1 MKAGL
6 MEIGDIF
13 IVNKAD
19 RGGAEKLAREIDYMV
34 SLKHDSS
41 SRKTKVLT
49 TQAENDIGVDELI
62 QEILDFKSYEESNGA
77 LANKRNRRKISEL
90 NTMVEKRLRNE
101 LEKTKETATFKELI
115 HKLENGLLEPEVLVE
130 NIINLIKKNN

>member
-62 QEILDFKSYEESNGA
+62 QEVLDFKSYEESNGA

-90 NTMVEKRLRNE
+90 NTMVDKRLRNE